1 MLLAT
6 IHRKNCG
13 LVFVVVHDEEKREL
27 RVDLKARLERTGSC
41 CFVTQKRR
49 EQCAE
54 KNLDGRR
61 FRGCGSPAPH
71 PQQSQPK
78 QAALGWLYYITM
90 PAVTSTSQA
99 VAIGAVAGLAVV
111 AAAKILSG
119 STKSPQRSGPPGAPA
134 AADAGGPTRDFIG
147 MPASTS
153 RTPRLTSQLP
163 GYGANPPDPKWPKG
177 ARIAINF
184 VGSA

>member
-1 MLLAT
+1 M
-6 IHRKNCG
+6 RG
-13 LVFVVVHDEEKREL
+13 KR
-27 RVDLKARLERTGSC
+27 
-41 CFVTQKRR
+41 
-49 EQCAE
+49 
-54 KNLDGRR
+54 NLDGREKEGEVCLEVVVH
-61 FRGCGSPAPH
+61 FPYTLNNQLNQTTGGC
-71 PQQSQPK
+71 
-78 QAALGWLYYITM
+78 IIVTM